1 MILSTEEKD
10 FLFRPARRLTGANSE
25 ARYEVLV
32 QNVLRR
38 MRQLG
43 ASDLGSYL
51 KIAEINDREYGELIS
66 ALTIH
71 TTSWFREEPHFEAF
85 AHYLNGRYRQSS
97 NETFAFLSAAC
108 STGEELFSFGMLL
121 EYFRRRHP
129 AFQYSLEGWDID
141 PVSIEKAQ
149 TGRFESPHGMTE
161 PWQSLLASMS
171 LATTSHERIVCQ
183 DILRRARF
191 SVTDLSKPENW
202 PKRGPYH
209 WIACRNVLIY
219 LQPQQ
224 SVKTVQRLAGKLFPS
239 GRLCLGHSEAALG
252 LDAKL
257 RPVSE
262 SIFVDH
268 GRPSVTRHEKTK
280 PSVLVIDNSFT
291 ARQLLVKGFNARGFQ
306 CFEAE
311 DTQAAENIFA
321 EGLDPQVITLDLQMP
336 SENGIAW
343 LRRKRKAGMRKPVFI
358 VSDFSD
364 SEKSAVV
371 ESFTEGLTDYFPK
384 SGLRLELDE
393 LLDRVQAVVRIAAP
407 PVETAKMQLRQANFH
422 RQKNKFDVI
431 LIGASTGGIEAICRL
446 LARLGPGHP
455 PIVVVQHIL
464 KNFAKA
470 IAMRIG
476 KAAELKIAEISGPT
490 PLQSGHL
497 YMAPDDVHLTLSK
510 GSNGLRISS
519 DDCLAAQF
527 GQKPSIDVLFRSAAR
542 IEGVSFL
549 AILLTGMG
557 KDGAE
562 ALLLLK
568 NQGATTLVQDLAECV
583 VPGIP
588 AEAIRLN
595 AAQLVLSIDEM
606 RRFLLLTT
614 NRAHSA

>member
-1 MILSTEEKD
+1 M
-10 FLFRPARRLTGANSE
+10 LFQSNE
-25 ARYEVLV
+25 
-32 QNVLRR
+32 
-38 MRQLG
+38 
-43 ASDLGSYL
+43 
-51 KIAEINDREYGELIS
+51 REYAQLIS

-85 AHYLNGRYRQSS
+85 AHYLNSRDRQSGGIF
-97 NETFAFLSAAC
+97 TLLSAAC

-129 AFQYSLEGWDID
+129 AFEYTLEGWDID
-141 PVSIEKAQ
+141 ALSIEKAR
-149 TGRFESPHGMTE
+149 TGRFEIPHDMTE
-161 PWQSLLASMS
+161 PWQSLLASLS
-171 LATTSHERIVCQ
+171 HTTASHERIVCQ
-183 DILRRARF
+183 DILRRTRLF
-191 SVTDLSKPENW
+191 VTDLSKPENW
-202 PKRGPYH
+202 PKSGSYH
-209 WIACRNVLIY
+209 WITCRNVLIY
-219 LQPQQ
+219 LQAQQ
-224 SVKTVQRLAGKLFPS
+224 SLKTVQQLAGKLYPS

-257 RPVSE
+257 QSVTE
-262 SIFVDH
+262 SIFINRTLPAVSQPDK
-268 GRPSVTRHEKTK
+268 SK
-280 PSVLVIDNSFT
+280 PKVLVIDDSLSV
-291 ARQLLVKGFNARGFQ
+291 RQLLVEGFKARGFQ
-306 CFEAE
+306 CFEA
-311 DTQAAENIFA
+311 DGTQAAENLLV
-321 EGLDPQVITLDLQMP
+321 EGLDPEVITLDLQMP
-336 SENGIAW
+336 GENSNAW
-343 LRRKRKAGMRKPVFI
+343 LHRKRKSGMRKPVFI

-371 ESFTEGLTDYFPK
+371 ESLTEGLTDYFPK
-384 SGLRLELDE
+384 SELRLGLDE
-393 LLDRVQAVVRIAAP
+393 LLDRAQAVVRITAP
-407 PVETAKMQLRQANFH
+407 IAETPKMQLRQTNFH

-446 LARLGPGHP
+446 LAQLGPGHP

-476 KAAELKIAEISGPT
+476 KAADLKVAEISGPT
-490 PLQSGHL
+490 PLQHGHL
-497 YMAPDDVHLTLSK
+497 YMAPDDVHLKLSK
-510 GSNGLRISS
+510 GSSGLRISL
-519 DDCLAAQF
+519 DDSLVAQF

-542 IEGVSFL
+542 IEAGSFL

-568 NQGATTLVQDLAECV
+568 NQGATTIVQNLAECV

-606 RRFLLLTT
+606 RRLLFLTSTT
-614 NRAHSA
+614 AHSA